1 MTTTYIALAQTTLSS
16 ATSTVT
22 FSSIPATYR
31 DLILVVRH
39 QVTQLTNVGLRFNS
53 DSGSNYFGVEM
64 VGTEGGGVTSGT
76 NTGGSSVQSRFGG
89 GIINNGS
96 ISIYQ
101 IMDYSAT
108 DKHKS
113 VLARHNWPGQAVNA
127 VASRWAN
134 TSAITSLSISTNEP
148 SFASGATFSLYGVN

>member
-1 MTTTYIALAQTTLSS
+1 MTSTYIALATTTLSS

-53 DSGSNYFGVEM
+53 DTGSNYSGVEM
-64 VGTEGGGVTSGT
+64 VGTEGGSATSAT
-76 NTGGSSVQSRFGG
+76 SSTTSIQSRFGG
-89 GIINNGS
+89 GMINNGS

-101 IMDYSAT
+101 IMDYKET
-108 DKHKS
+108 NKHKS
-113 VLARHNWPGQAVNA
+113 VLTRHNWPGQAVSA